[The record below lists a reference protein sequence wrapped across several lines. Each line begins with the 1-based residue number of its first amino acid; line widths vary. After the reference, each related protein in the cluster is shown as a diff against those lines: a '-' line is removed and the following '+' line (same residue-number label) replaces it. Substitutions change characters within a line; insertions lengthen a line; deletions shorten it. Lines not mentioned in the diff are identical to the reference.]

1 LAFGRMPN
9 PGARTF
15 CAKIMRRLPFYGP
28 GGQPKCGMPIAECG
42 MEREAKNSE
51 FHIPNSE
58 LGNARSARR
67 ILRKSI
73 EVSRKRASPADAFCT
88 EAPCPRATTQASRK
102 GQTLTVPRQSRG
114 FTLRKLLN
122 FRREKDLRNLVRP
135 QEGQEKGRSRTLL
148 GSLEDYSRRIA
159 YDSTREVLITLPG

>member
-1 LAFGRMPN
+1 M
-9 PGARTF
+9 
-15 CAKIMRRLPFYGP
+15 
-28 GGQPKCGMPIAECG
+28 GQAGNQNAECRLRNA
-42 MEREAKNSE
+42 EWKEKQR
-51 FHIPNSE
+51 IPNSE

-102 GQTLTVPRQSRG
+102 GQTLTVPRQSRR

-122 FRREKDLRNLVRP
+122 FRREKDLRSLVRP